1 MRTQNVLN
9 KFICISDLRTQIA
22 GFMYGISP
30 PDNDQV
36 RIVSVSV
43 YVSLYRCMCRCR
55 CMCRASESK
64 VSHDIS
70 HETDSKKLPD
80 SRPPPI

>member
-1 MRTQNVLN
+1 MLN

-36 RIVSVSV
+36 RIVSLSVYVSVSV
-43 YVSLYRCMCRCR
+43 YVSLSVYVPCIR
-55 CMCRASESK
+55 
-64 VSHDIS
+64 I
-70 HETDSKKLPD
+70 
-80 SRPPPI
+80 

>member
-36 RIVSVSV
+36 RVAVAVSVCV
-43 YVSLYRCMCRCR
+43 AVGLC
-55 CMCRASESK
+55 AVHPNLK
-64 VSHDIS
+64 SHTIS
-70 HETDSKKLPD
+70 HTKLTQKNSPT
-80 SRPPPI
+80 PALLQFE